1 MEREKPEGA
10 GFNGTT
16 RPSGAGARSKKPRAG
31 SNHSLFQSRASS
43 RTTPQP
49 HLATKSNSTP
59 STEKESMGRPSRPL
73 ERIHQALRRASEPGS
88 PRFARPAPDLEAAA
102 AGGGGRRVGR
112 KRGAGRCAQGPEI
125 QPLWKGI
132 LGNPKPRRTLL
143 CGRCCDLS
151 LSLSGLCQE
160 GKLRARAGRKSLEL
174 HALIRGPG
182 RLAAG
187 QPRG

>member
-1 MEREKPEGA
+1 MARHGPA
-10 GFNGTT
+10 GRG
-16 RPSGAGARSKKPRAG
+16 RAARSQGGG
-31 SNHSLFQSRASS
+31 SNHSPFQSRASS

-102 AGGGGRRVGR
+102 AGGGRRVGR